1 MDQTQVTE
9 WLRKSLRN
17 QIVIN
22 AAGACAI
29 FLAGIGILVLT
40 WGFVYV
46 VSLFAL
52 GPWLGYH
59 HWAHVSL
66 GLALIPALFWGNA
79 RTSQE
84 YLSEYS
90 VTTGTASDT
99 VVSFYLPGVGTGS
112 NVNPLAPDTIHSGV
126 KMITDILYSG
136 PRVVAAAFRLLCK
149 CMRLR
154 RVDLEACS
162 AVLFTLFGAHR
173 KLSFQE
179 IVAAIPWI
187 NPVAVFPQLH
197 EIEGIIFLIADPPGL
212 TLSQEIREDLRR
224 SYPGN

>member
-22 AAGACAI
+22 AAGAFAI

-46 VSLFAL
+46 VSWFAL

-79 RTSQE
+79 RASQE

-99 VVSFYLPGVGTGS
+99 VVSFYLSGVGTPSRIDSQQSAKLKGMRE
-112 NVNPLAPDTIHSGV
+112 PLLTTDSIFWKKLPHWYIEPVLKRVTLVKRVEYGRAPTGT
-126 KMITDILYSG
+126 K
-136 PRVVAAAFRLLCK
+136 R
-149 CMRLR
+149 
-154 RVDLEACS
+154 
-162 AVLFTLFGAHR
+162 
-173 KLSFQE
+173 
-179 IVAAIPWI
+179 
-187 NPVAVFPQLH
+187 
-197 EIEGIIFLIADPPGL
+197 
-212 TLSQEIREDLRR
+212 
-224 SYPGN
+224 